1 MGLNDATWFIFLKID
16 EKLLMLAKNSREKWV
31 KLIVFEKSNKMRFW
45 WGIIYKIGKVVLKLE
60 PFKVWKLEG
69 EKADASKKFQ
79 SYPTDPSGAEIL
91 RNCLEL
97 YKTKV

>member
-1 MGLNDATWFIFLKID
+1 
-16 EKLLMLAKNSREKWV
+16 
-31 KLIVFEKSNKMRFW
+31 MRD
-45 WGIIYKIGKVVLKLE
+45 YLQNQVVLKLE
-60 PFKVWKLEG
+60 PFKGWKLEG